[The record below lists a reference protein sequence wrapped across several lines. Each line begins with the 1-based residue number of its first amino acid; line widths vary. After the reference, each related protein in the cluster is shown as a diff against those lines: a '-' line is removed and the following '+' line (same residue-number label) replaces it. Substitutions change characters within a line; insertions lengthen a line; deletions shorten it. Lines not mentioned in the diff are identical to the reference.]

1 MFNGEPLMTMKN
13 QTNVVGGRSGFSLV
27 ELLVVI
33 AILAVLTGL
42 VSQIG
47 GSVFG
52 KASRSKAQSEMAA
65 MRTGLENYRADNS
78 SFPRGQMSDAL
89 DPRASQDPRTAA
101 YIGAAAELYAA
112 LSGRSQSGS
121 AAQDTKAYMAF
132 KADQTGRAG
141 GLTYLRDPWG
151 NAYGYST
158 AHAQWMQ
165 TELSAGRRPVE
176 GDASP
181 GYGADYDLWSTAKGT
196 TGADVSKWVKS
207 W

>member
-1 MFNGEPLMTMKN
+1 MK
-13 QTNVVGGRSGFSLV
+13 TFRERRAGFSLV

-65 MRTGLENYRADNS
+65 MRAGLENYRADNAT
-78 SFPRGQMSDAL
+78 FPRGQMSDAL
-89 DPRASQDPRTAA
+89 DPRANQDPRTAS
-101 YIGAAAELYAA
+101 YIGASAELYAA
-112 LSGRSQSGS
+112 LSGRSSSGS

-151 NAYGYST
+151 SSYGYST
-158 AHAQWMQ
+158 ARAQWMQ
-165 TELSAGRRPVE
+165 TEVSAGRRPVE
-176 GDASP
+176 GDATP
-181 GYGADYDLWSTAKGT
+181 GYGADYDLWTTAKGT
-196 TGADVSKWVKS
+196 SAADVAKWVKT

>member
-1 MFNGEPLMTMKN
+1 MMMKT
-13 QTNVVGGRSGFSLV
+13 QGKLHGGRGGFSLV

-52 KASRSKAQSEMAA
+52 KASRSKAQSELAA

-89 DPRASQDPRTAA
+89 DPRANQDPRTAA
-101 YIGAAAELYAA
+101 YIGAAAELYTA

-158 AHAQWMQ
+158 ARAQWMQ

-176 GDASP
+176 SDASP
-181 GYGADYDLWSTAKGT
+181 GYGADYDLWTTAKGT
-196 TGADVSKWVKS
+196 SGADVTKWVKT